1 MKPFYQALYSS
12 VNFNDVDSYLESTVE
27 PQIIKDS
34 DYTSMGRYITEN
46 ELLNIIK
53 SLPNNKKPGE
63 DGLPVEFYKISWVDI
78 KTFY

>member
-34 DYTSMGRYITEN
+34 DYTSMGRYIT
-46 ELLNIIK
+46 
-53 SLPNNKKPGE
+53 
-63 DGLPVEFYKISWVDI
+63 
-78 KTFY
+78 